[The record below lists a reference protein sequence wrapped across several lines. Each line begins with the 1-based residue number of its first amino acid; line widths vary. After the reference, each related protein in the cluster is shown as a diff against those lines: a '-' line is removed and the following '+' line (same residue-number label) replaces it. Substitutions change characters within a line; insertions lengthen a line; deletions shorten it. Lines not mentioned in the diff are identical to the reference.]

1 MQFDVQSVIRRIE
14 IRLAEIGMTK
24 QEFYEKSGISSGS
37 FSQWNTGKH
46 APSIKKVQRAASV
59 IGVTTEYLL
68 YGVDPMPD
76 FAVKSPIVARINA
89 LLAAKGIPKQQFYK
103 DCGITSASY
112 SLWNTGKTSPSMK
125 NLKIIAEYLG
135 VSVADLLPEV
145 CAPHAVCARQIA
157 HDEPLQAQADIHLVP
172 ALPGRLFD
180 SPDGAVPDL
189 LPGGIWIEIRK
200 AHTEHSFDVSSMGFF
215 AF

>member
-103 DCGITSASY
+103 DCSITSASY
-112 SLWNTGKTSPSMK
+112 SLWNTGKTNPSMK

-135 VSVADLLPEV
+135 VSVADLLPDGE
-145 CAPHAVCARQIA
+145 
-157 HDEPLQAQADIHLVP
+157 LVP
-172 ALPGRLFD
+172 QAGIKKDPIPKDEAED
-180 SPDGAVPDL
+180 SETAELREIWSSADENERRDL
-189 LPGGIWIEIRK
+189 LEMARMLKNRRK
-200 AHTEHSFDVSSMGFF
+200 QNG
-215 AF
+215 

>member
-76 FAVKSPIVARINA
+76 FAVKSPIVARINS

-103 DCGITSASY
+103 DCSITSASY
-112 SLWNTGKTSPSMK
+112 SLWNTGKTNPSMK

-135 VSVADLLPEV
+135 VSVADLLP
-145 CAPHAVCARQIA
+145 
-157 HDEPLQAQADIHLVP
+157 DEELVP
-172 ALPGRLFD
+172 QEGIKKDPIPKDEVVGSAKQKLLDALDGLSD
-180 SPDGAVPDL
+180 SQIEKLIGIIEEAKKL
-189 LPGGIWIEIRK
+189 L
-200 AHTEHSFDVSSMGFF
+200 
-215 AF
+215 

>member
-103 DCGITSASY
+103 DCSITSASY
-112 SLWNTGKTSPSMK
+112 SLWNTGKTNPSMK

-135 VSVADLLPEV
+135 VSVADLLPDGE
-145 CAPHAVCARQIA
+145 
-157 HDEPLQAQADIHLVP
+157 LVP
-172 ALPGRLFD
+172 QEGIKKDPIPKDEAED
-180 SPDGAVPDL
+180 SETAELREIWSSADENERRDL
-189 LPGGIWIEIRK
+189 LEMARMLKSRRK
-200 AHTEHSFDVSSMGFF
+200 QNG
-215 AF
+215 

>member
-103 DCGITSASY
+103 DCSITSASY
-112 SLWNTGKTSPSMK
+112 SLWNTGKTNPSMK

-135 VSVADLLPEV
+135 VSVADLLPDGE
-145 CAPHAVCARQIA
+145 
-157 HDEPLQAQADIHLVP
+157 LVP
-172 ALPGRLFD
+172 QEGIKKDPIPKDGVED
-180 SPDGAVPDL
+180 SETAELREIWSSADENERRDL
-189 LPGGIWIEIRK
+189 LKMARMLKSRRK
-200 AHTEHSFDVSSMGFF
+200 QNG
-215 AF
+215 